1 MKRRG
6 FLQLVAAVLT
16 GTVFD
21 VETPRWGVE
30 MPDRWVDAES
40 ARAQALRSPLTIEQ
54 IDQAMKVIFQKP
66 ILDNIASDSEL
77 MSLFETS
84 TIKDATGDAYI
95 EQGHYWTL
103 PAGRGWESAA

>member
-6 FLQLVAAVLT
+6 FLAWVAVVAT
-16 GTVFD
+16 GRIFD

-30 MPDRWVDAES
+30 MPDRWLDAES
-40 ARAQALRSPLTIEQ
+40 TRAQALRSPLTIEQ
-54 IDQAMKVIFQKP
+54 IDQAMKVIFREP
-66 ILDNIASDSEL
+66 LMNDIVSDSEL

-84 TIKDATGDAYI
+84 TIKETTGDAYI
-95 EQGHYWTL
+95 EQGHYWAL

>member
-6 FLQLVAAVLT
+6 FLQIVAAFLG

-21 VETPRWGVE
+21 LETPRWGVE
-30 MPDRWVDAES
+30 MPGRWVDVES
-40 ARAQALRSPLTIEQ
+40 ARAQALRSPLTTAQ

-66 ILDNIASDSEL
+66 LMNDIVSDSEL

-84 TIKDATGDAYI
+84 TIKDTTGDCYI

-103 PAGRGWESAA
+103 PAGRGWETAA